1 MGASTIGAF
10 PVSVM
15 QMSAKLSL
23 TRPEAATGL
32 RFRRKPG
39 TTTNPMVGL
48 LKATDTDIPENAL
61 LNALKEGKADA
72 QFATWKSL
80 NEANTASVQ
89 SFVVETNHRFSV
101 RLLLTNKEWQDSL
114 PAGFRTRFD
123 LAYRRAMAAFNRE
136 TLGNLQKHK
145 AAVLDKTTVLTLT
158 RKQHNAWRQVVE
170 TLWEDYVANADNAEL
185 LKRLERAN
193 RL

>member
-1 MGASTIGAF
+1 M
-10 PVSVM
+10 
-15 QMSAKLSL
+15 
-23 TRPEAATGL
+23 
-32 RFRRKPG
+32 
-39 TTTNPMVGL
+39 
-48 LKATDTDIPENAL
+48 
-61 LNALKEGKADA
+61 
-72 QFATWKSL
+72 
-80 NEANTASVQ
+80 
-89 SFVVETNHRFSV
+89 